1 MLRLALILALLV
13 AIGGLAV
20 SHFVAKPKVD
30 ELVTNLETTTQ
41 SLNETTT
48 AKNAAEADAKAQ
60 KTVAERVSRELTDTK
75 SLLEAAATDA
85 QQQRGR
91 ADRLQTDLTKVT
103 KDRNEA
109 QESLAAWKVL
119 GVQPEQISQL
129 RADLKKT
136 ADERDTFA
144 TQEKIF
150 LRNIE
155 QLQTRLARYEGDREK
170 PVEMPGL
177 KGSVVAV
184 DPQWQFVVLD
194 VGEQQGAKERG
205 VVMVRRGDKLV
216 GKARII
222 TVEPSRSV
230 ANLLPGWKQGDVGIQ
245 VGDSVL
251 Y

>member
-13 AIGGLAV
+13 AVGGLAV
-20 SHFVAKPKVD
+20 SHFVTKPKVD
-30 ELVTNLETTTQ
+30 ELHGNLVTTTQ
-41 SLNETTT
+41 TLQETTT
-48 AKNAAEADAKAQ
+48 AKIAAEADAKAQ
-60 KTVAERVSRELTDTK
+60 KMVAEKVSRELTDTK
-75 SLLEAAATDA
+75 VQLETASTEA

-103 KDRNEA
+103 KDKNEA
-109 QESLAAWKVL
+109 QQSLAAWNVL
-119 GVQPEQISQL
+119 GVQPQQITQL
-129 RADLKKT
+129 KADLKNT
-136 ADERDTFA
+136 TEERDAFA
-144 TQEKIF
+144 SQERIF

-155 QLQTRLARYEGDREK
+155 QLQSKLSTYEGNREK
-170 PVEMPGL
+170 PIEMPGL

-205 VVMVRRGDKLV
+205 VVMVRRGDKLI
-216 GKARII
+216 GKARIV

-245 VGDSVL
+245 VGDAVL

>member
-30 ELVTNLETTTQ
+30 ELNSTLISTTQ
-41 SLNETTT
+41 SLQQTTE
-48 AKNAAEADAKAQ
+48 AKNTAEADAKAQ
-60 KTVAERVSRELTDTK
+60 KTVAEKVSRELTDTK
-75 SLLEAAATDA
+75 ASLEAAATDA

-103 KDRNEA
+103 RERNEA
-109 QESLAAWKVL
+109 QQAIAAWNVL
-119 GVQPEQISQL
+119 GVQPEQVAQL
-129 RADLKKT
+129 KVDLKKAT
-136 ADERDTFA
+136 DERDTFA
-144 TQEKIF
+144 GQERIF

-155 QLQTRLARYEGDREK
+155 QLQNRLARYEGDREK

-184 DPQWQFVVLD
+184 DPLWNFVVLD
-194 VGEQQGAKERG
+194 VGETQGAKERG

-222 TVEPSRSV
+222 TVEPTRSI